1 MRYRMYLRA
10 ALALSSCAVGWGR
23 FTLAQRKREQEAL
36 DTAEMT
42 ALTTCVQLYLDSGE
56 AVEALQA
63 TLIKTVCWDDWSE
76 MHMWKAVGGLCDDF
90 ATTVEERR
98 DLHLLALARGAYTIA
113 GFDDDVYRQV
123 EAAAPSS
130 WQVAS
135 L

>member
-1 MRYRMYLRA
+1 M
-10 ALALSSCAVGWGR
+10 
-23 FTLAQRKREQEAL
+23 AQRKREQEAL

-98 DLHLLALARGAYTIA
+98 DLHLLALASGAYTIA

-123 EAAAPSS
+123 EAAARSS